1 MFASRTSCAVTSAVQ
16 IGSLPHQRKG
26 LVIVGHSSQHVSCSV
41 CCAVGIGPWNHG
53 ISWNHVISSP
63 HTSFCKR
70 LALCLVGC
78 LIVSRD
84 DASKVEGFAKNQRPL
99 IECIANQ
106 VGAMIR
112 RENESSEASGFRQW
126 RGPRGRL
133 TKKTPVPLL
142 APSPY
147 WRGAWLWWFFRGSL
161 SVAWM
166 SKVNELGFVSVLV
179 ASSVSL

>member
-1 MFASRTSCAVTSAVQ
+1 
-16 IGSLPHQRKG
+16 
-26 LVIVGHSSQHVSCSV
+26 
-41 CCAVGIGPWNHG
+41 
-53 ISWNHVISSP
+53 
-63 HTSFCKR
+63 
-70 LALCLVGC
+70 

-142 APSPY
+142 A
-147 WRGAWLWWFFRGSL
+147 RR
-161 SVAWM
+161 
-166 SKVNELGFVSVLV
+166 LV
-179 ASSVSL
+179 VVVFQGLPFGGLDV